1 MGNTPQKCCSSRE
14 EQAQICQSLIE
25 QMTTVV
31 NNYNQNIMQS
41 RAPRKPISLNDYVR
55 SQIDE
60 NKPRKHQRLLG
71 SSGNQN
77 GVQVGKVRVA
87 AHQQEVAGAPSN
99 SSQSNSIPGIPSS
112 EAQKFIRNQG
122 QGSATPIQVSQQP
135 QAPQDRELNQVIDS
149 LKRAQRQLLGGQNSV
164 SPLQDLDLQTQ
175 NLIRD
180 LILSGALQA
189 HIAQPLSSQQ
199 EIPGNPMPPQHKNN
213 VGVYSQVT

>member
-1 MGNTPQKCCSSRE
+1 
-14 EQAQICQSLIE
+14 
-25 QMTTVV
+25 MTTVV

-87 AHQQEVAGAPSN
+87 LHQQEVAGAPSN

-122 QGSATPIQVSQQP
+122 
-135 QAPQDRELNQVIDS
+135 
-149 LKRAQRQLLGGQNSV
+149 
-164 SPLQDLDLQTQ
+164 
-175 NLIRD
+175 
-180 LILSGALQA
+180 
-189 HIAQPLSSQQ
+189 
-199 EIPGNPMPPQHKNN
+199 
-213 VGVYSQVT
+213 